1 MAVLSQPKRSEN
13 EGSGPSNG
21 RAVTIVYRNEQ
32 FRLDPQGPEIAAALG
47 TISRAAVPD
56 AEHGYRLVDRP
67 GIAAGTCGT
76 SPQRGPAARRLPPA
90 RPSRVRA
97 YHAAPIVGAASGLAR
112 AAEGAV
118 RWQGLCDRQML
129 ALVQTQDHGLIRYGA
144 HGGIDMAWLIAQI
157 ALAYPLATVAVMVGS
172 VDLGYRLRQRVG
184 RWVRGVVM
192 LDAQP
197 NTRTVGRVVIGTPYG
212 LADDGAELNKRALVL
227 FPRAQDA
234 LQEHAQTALMT
245 ADPRFRL
252 FGFLPADCK
261 FSPCEQDWIRATF
274 GFSEVTIP
282 RHGFVERPVRT
293 VWSPVDGGPRFPLGA
308 SVLELKRLG
317 IWQHPVRNRRIARI
331 AREFSRRDINWLRRR
346 IPEFAMAGI
355 ASTACRV
362 LVVVEGVDHAL
373 ALAKL
378 LPDWPVIVG
387 DGVCEAG
394 FDRYQRQLLAQRR
407 TMPSTTGLMIA
418 TLAGLAQ
425 PGVLDFNSVDV
436 VVWAGGGSH
445 LPPLP
450 AEMLICRPEQ
460 TRALLLVDVRRPAP
474 SPASPLEPLPAGRVL
489 RRRLDRPA
497 PIR

>member
-1 MAVLSQPKRSEN
+1 
-13 EGSGPSNG
+13 
-21 RAVTIVYRNEQ
+21 
-32 FRLDPQGPEIAAALG
+32 
-47 TISRAAVPD
+47 
-56 AEHGYRLVDRP
+56 
-67 GIAAGTCGT
+67 
-76 SPQRGPAARRLPPA
+76 
-90 RPSRVRA
+90 
-97 YHAAPIVGAASGLAR
+97 
-112 AAEGAV
+112 
-118 RWQGLCDRQML
+118 
-129 ALVQTQDHGLIRYGA
+129 
-144 HGGIDMAWLIAQI
+144 
-157 ALAYPLATVAVMVGS
+157 
-172 VDLGYRLRQRVG
+172 
-184 RWVRGVVM
+184 M
-192 LDAQP
+192 LDARP

-331 AREFSRRDINWLRRR
+331 AREFSRRDINWLRERV
-346 IPEFAMAGI
+346 PEFAMAGI

-460 TRALLLVDVRRPAP
+460 TRALLLVDVADRHHPQ
-474 SPASPLEPLPAGRVL
+474 L
-489 RRRLDRPA
+489 RRWSRYRREEYQDAGWIAPGTDPVKARIDRFLTQRPQG
-497 PIR
+497 RGR